1 MTQRLTAIAASAVT
15 PAAPQ
20 HTDRSP
26 RSPKE
31 YTFLRELPT
40 LLSACLLKR
49 LLTSTSSSVVIA

>member
-26 RSPKE
+26 KE
-31 YTFLRELPT
+31 YTFLRELST
-40 LLSACLLKR
+40 LLSAFLLKR
-49 LLTSTSSSVVIA
+49 CLTSTSSSLVIA